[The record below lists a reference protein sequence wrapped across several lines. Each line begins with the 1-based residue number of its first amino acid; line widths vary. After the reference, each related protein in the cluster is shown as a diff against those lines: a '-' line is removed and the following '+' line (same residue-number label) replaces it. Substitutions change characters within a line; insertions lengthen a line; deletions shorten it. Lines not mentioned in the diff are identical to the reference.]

1 MYKYRWVAFLG
12 DRKELQRKT
21 KCYRIRGGALRA
33 KIALPLLQ
41 LLSFAEKSRR
51 TTRGPWCLDPPMLG
65 DPKARP
71 TELRMTPAAPLDE
84 DSRATRSRSHTRT
97 SVQQHSIPTVI
108 RSARTASQVASKCC
122 TRTSTVK
129 RRACASRVCVCQ
141 RASACDHS
149 QTAVQTQ
156 STLLKNGLDQTP
168 CANVCAQIRVT
179 ERAVNTAG

>member
-71 TELRMTPAAPLDE
+71 TELRMTPAAPHGE
-84 DSRATRSRSHTRT
+84 DSRVARSRSHTRT
-97 SVQQHSIPTVI
+97 SVQQHSLPTVI
-108 RSARTASQVASKCC
+108 RSARTVSQVRPDAARGRAQSSGERAHLVVVYTSKHLRVITVNQLCRPSRLFSRMVS
-122 TRTSTVK
+122 TRH
-129 RRACASRVCVCQ
+129 R
-141 RASACDHS
+141 
-149 QTAVQTQ
+149 
-156 STLLKNGLDQTP
+156 
-168 CANVCAQIRVT
+168 CANVVHNSVLQNVL
-179 ERAVNTAG
+179 